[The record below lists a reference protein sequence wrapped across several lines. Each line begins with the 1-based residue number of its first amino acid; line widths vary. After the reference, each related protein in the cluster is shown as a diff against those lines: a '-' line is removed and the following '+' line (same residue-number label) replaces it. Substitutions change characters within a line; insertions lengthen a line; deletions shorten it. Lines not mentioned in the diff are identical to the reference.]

1 MTAAAAAS
9 LGGTWKAWL
18 SNSTTAANSRIA
30 DVGPWYQLNGSKTF
44 DSKAAL
50 NQAALA
56 FVDVNE
62 HGQSDGNSGHWTG
75 TLEGGAPASDNC
87 TDWSSASSSVKGE
100 TGGVDSLNMWSG
112 GYNDSCSTKN
122 RIVCFEQ

>member
-75 TLEGGAPASDNC
+75 TLEGGAPASDNY